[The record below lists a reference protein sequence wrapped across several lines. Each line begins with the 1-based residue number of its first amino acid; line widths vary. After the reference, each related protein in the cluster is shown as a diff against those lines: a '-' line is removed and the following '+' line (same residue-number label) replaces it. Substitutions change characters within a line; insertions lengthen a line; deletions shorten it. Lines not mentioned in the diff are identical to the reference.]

1 MKNELYKA
9 IKSYCNENH
18 CWKVSYKV
26 KEWNEILDTNY
37 SPATFTSLVKEGILV
52 REQGYRE
59 KSYSYSL
66 APTEEMLK
74 EEAETKK
81 QREIENAKYRV
92 EHHDECVA
100 RIRARYEEAI
110 KQAEEIL
117 KRDLGFETENFAK
130 AQELLSNI

>member
-26 KEWNEILDTNY
+26 KEWNEILGTNY
-37 SPATFTSLVKEGILV
+37 SSATFTSLVREGFLV

-66 APTEEMLK
+66 ALTEEMLEK
-74 EEAETKK
+74 AAETKK

-92 EHHDECVA
+92 EHYDEFVA

-110 KQAEEIL
+110 KQAEEAL
-117 KRDLGFETENFAK
+117 KRDLEWETAKFAE
-130 AQELLSNI
+130 AQELLNNI